1 MTVGDRIR
9 EIRGYM
15 SQRDFAQ
22 KLGISQSS
30 ISGYE
35 KNTRSPDYDIIR
47 KICSEFNVSADWII
61 LGKQTAERN
70 ENYALLEK
78 NYIQLSVK
86 YKQLDNFVFQL
97 RCSLVELKLRTFKS

>member
-9 EIRGYM
+9 EIRGDM
-15 SQRDFAQ
+15 SQREFAE

-35 KNTRSPDYDIIR
+35 KNTRLPDYDIIR
-47 KICSEFNVSADWII
+47 KICSEFTVSADWII
-61 LGKQTAERN
+61 IGKQTSERN

-78 NYIQLSVK
+78 DYLQLLVK
-86 YKQLDNFVFQL
+86 YKQLDKFVFKL
-97 RCSLVELKLRTFKS
+97 RCSLVELKLMIFKS